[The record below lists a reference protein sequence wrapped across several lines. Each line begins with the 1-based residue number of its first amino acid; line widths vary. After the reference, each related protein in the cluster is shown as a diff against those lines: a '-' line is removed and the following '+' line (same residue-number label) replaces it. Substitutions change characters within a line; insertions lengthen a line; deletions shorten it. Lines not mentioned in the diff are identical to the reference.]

1 METDRELQQEKLRTS
16 HKHVKSEDSD
26 EDQDRWSVYKT
37 QLENI
42 CQSLQYLILQY
53 QDQLPSGVQGSVNV
67 QSLERSLKDLLSELK
82 QTRMP
87 LAFESVGTDNLMS
100 RPSAQAVNERVLHH
114 NSELP
119 NFVSRLTEEKMELRN
134 TLGRLEEEIWRY
146 RQRGSE
152 HQNGHDLTEN
162 LTDQENRHLEARAT
176 WAKERLSLQLTLNQ
190 TEQELDKCRTDLR
203 LERERRAVD
212 SGHGTDA
219 DRDRIQRLYGKY
231 LRADSYRK
239 ALVYQKKYLLLL
251 LGGFQDCEQT
261 TLALIARMG
270 VYPSPEDLRRT
281 ARHRRPYTVFRSAA
295 RVMVAV
301 SRMRYLVRKWKRATR
316 VGSPVMGG
324 TVDLQQG
331 YTPDSNSY
339 SPPRINTPSRLSGFG
354 PLGSHTPSP
363 FHLNTQSS
371 PYSHPYLSS
380 SVSQRGIINGATPNH
395 PLGGTSSGYHVNG
408 SGITNGISP
417 YQSVGGVSE
426 SYYAN
431 GNFSVHT
438 TPPTRDY
445 SSKPHPSGEHS
456 GARRKILASSSPSN
470 PVSSS
475 SPVRRVRITEPSSL
489 HDDYISRLENLQQ
502 RLSGMDSGTPKS
514 RSYPRR

>member
-1 METDRELQQEKLRTS
+1 
-16 HKHVKSEDSD
+16 
-26 EDQDRWSVYKT
+26 
-37 QLENI
+37 
-42 CQSLQYLILQY
+42 
-53 QDQLPSGVQGSVNV
+53 
-67 QSLERSLKDLLSELK
+67 
-82 QTRMP
+82 MP
-87 LAFESVGTDNLMS
+87 LALEYVGTDNPMS

-114 NSELP
+114 NSELT

-162 LTDQENRHLEARAT
+162 LTNQENRHLEARAS

-203 LERERRAVD
+203 LERERRAVG
-212 SGHGTDA
+212 SGHDTDV

-251 LGGFQDCEQT
+251 LGGFQNCEQT

-281 ARHRRPYTVFRSAA
+281 ARHRRPFTVFRSAA
-295 RVMVAV
+295 RVVVAV
-301 SRMRYLVRKWKRATR
+301 SRMRYLVRKWKRATK
-316 VGSPVMGG
+316 MGG

-339 SPPRINTPSRLSGFG
+339 SPPRINSPSRLSGFG

-363 FHLNTQSS
+363 LHLNAQSS
-371 PYSHPYLSS
+371 PYSQPYLSS

-395 PLGGTSSGYHVNG
+395 PLGGTSSGYHVYG
-408 SGITNGISP
+408 SGITNGISS
-417 YQSVGGVSE
+417 YQSVGGFLRVIMPMETSQFIPLLPLDITA
-426 SYYAN
+426 AN
-431 GNFSVHT
+431 HT
-438 TPPTRDY
+438 PQ
-445 SSKPHPSGEHS
+445 GEHS
-456 GARRKILASSSPSN
+456 GARRNILASSSPSN